1 VTRILAT
8 YGSSFGAE
16 WHADPERL
24 RTEAV
29 DLLTRFGCV
38 WPVPGGVLV
47 LPLTGRYRN
56 TVATTKARRAPAG
69 QL

>member
-1 VTRILAT
+1 MTRILAT
-8 YGSSFGAE
+8 YGSSFGAD
-16 WHADPERL
+16 WHADPDRL
-24 RTEAV
+24 RVEAV

-38 WPVPGGVLV
+38 RPVPGGVLV

-69 QL
+69 LV